1 MAYPA
6 LKRMTVDEFL
16 SWDDGTDR
24 RYELVAGEIV
34 AMAPPSGWH
43 SAITAN
49 AILAIG
55 PQLKSPCRIF
65 NEAGIRLANRDD
77 TYYQADFVVA
87 CAPPPV
93 ARHVPA
99 PTLIVEVLSP
109 STETHDRG
117 RKVPDYCAIESVR
130 EILLVSSSAR
140 EIQLWRRAGTSWI
153 VTSRTEGRIEL
164 ESVGATLGFDAIYA
178 GTDL

>member
-24 RYELVAGEIV
+24 RYELVAGEII
-34 AMAPPSGWH
+34 AMAPPSERHGT
-43 SAITAN
+43 IVMN
-49 AILAIG
+49 IG
-55 PQLKSPCRIF
+55 REIGNQLRPPCRAVG
-65 NEAGIRLANRDD
+65 EAGVRLSDRDD
-77 TYYQADFVVA
+77 TYYQADVA
-87 CAPPPV
+87 VTCAPPS
-93 ARHVPA
+93 AANHVPA

-130 EILLVSSSAR
+130 EILLISSSAR
-140 EIQLWRRAGTSWI
+140 EVQLWRRTGTSWI